1 MSLRGWPYASHQ
13 VAEKRHGVPRRHRV
27 EACPGGKGKEV
38 FHVEDP
44 DEKVIGAEPRIV
56 GFGGHREDRQRSQV
70 EECEEREEGKVVQ
83 QGSGCV
89 SANNKSKKQ
98 LGESY
103 RASCS
108 SRKRNRRGGKEKE
121 S

>member
-1 MSLRGWPYASHQ
+1 MVFL
-13 VAEKRHGVPRRHRV
+13 
-27 EACPGGKGKEV
+27 GKNHLV
-38 FHVEDP
+38 
-44 DEKVIGAEPRIV
+44 EKVIGVDPLEIWDFGVHLEAQIQGEERV
-56 GFGGHREDRQRSQV
+56 G
-70 EECEEREEGKVVQ
+70 REEGRVVQ

>member
-1 MSLRGWPYASHQ
+1 MNQGFQGWPYASHP
-13 VAEKRHGVPRRHRV
+13 VAEKLHGV
-27 EACPGGKGKEV
+27 EACQGGKGKEV

-56 GFGGHREDRQRSQV
+56 GFGGHRGDRQRSQV

>member
-1 MSLRGWPYASHQ
+1 MNQGFQGWPYASHP
-13 VAEKRHGVPRRHRV
+13 VVEKLHGV
-27 EACPGGKGKEV
+27 EACQGGKGKEV
-38 FHVEDP
+38 VHVKDP
-44 DEKVIGAEPRIV
+44 DEKVIGAEPQIV
-56 GFGGHREDRQRSQV
+56 GYGGHQGYHCQRSQV

>member
-1 MSLRGWPYASHQ
+1 MSLQGWPYASHQ
-13 VAEKRHGVPRRHRV
+13 VAEKRPGVPRRHRV

-44 DEKVIGAEPRIV
+44 DEKVIGVEPQI
-56 GFGGHREDRQRSQV
+56 GGYGDHQGDHRQRSQV

-98 LGESY
+98 LG
-103 RASCS
+103 
-108 SRKRNRRGGKEKE
+108 
-121 S
+121 